1 MKRHDLRILL
11 LILTCLLAACAA
23 VPTPSPTLPPPTSS
37 PTRPPA
43 STSTP
48 RPTATLTATTEPTAD
63 LALAREKWLIPIGGT
78 YAIYSACVN
87 APKVVEDY
95 QAKRITDE
103 GFLSRDLAIACWGI
117 GVGLTRLN
125 DWDPPEE
132 LEGHKKVLYDLMKQF
147 GRANGQFLVS
157 KDAVTYLATIA
168 ETCLANEK
176 FTNEV
181 TNQSM
186 KDGLTMQDS
195 LDLFELFMTLPL
207 DTSTPTPDVQHP

>member
-63 LALAREKWLIPIGGT
+63 LALAREKWLMPVGIGLSG
-78 YAIYSACVN
+78 ISACSN
-87 APKVVEDY
+87 ALKVIEKY
-95 QAKRITDE
+95 QANE
-103 GFLSRDLAIACWGI
+103 LPENNLVMELSKAMWSL
-117 GVGLTRLN
+117 GVGVHWLKR
-125 DWDPPEE
+125 WAPPPE
-132 LEGHKKVLYDLMKQF
+132 LIGARDRLYDSMAHIAQ
-147 GRANGQFLVS
+147 ANGHFLDT
-157 KDAVTYLATIA
+157 KDAPAYLATLD
-168 ETCLANEK
+168 EHCLTINQAS
-176 FTNEV
+176 NEV
-181 TNQSM
+181 MSLAHA
-186 KDGLTMQDS
+186 DGLAIQDI
-195 LDLFELFMTLPL
+195 LDLFQRFLQLPL